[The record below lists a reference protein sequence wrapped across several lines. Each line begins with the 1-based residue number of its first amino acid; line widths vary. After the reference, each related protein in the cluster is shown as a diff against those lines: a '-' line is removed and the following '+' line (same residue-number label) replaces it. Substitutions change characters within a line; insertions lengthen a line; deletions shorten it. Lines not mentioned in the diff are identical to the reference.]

1 VSTLNVLYSL
11 IYKPMI
17 IAHVLFMREYYRS
30 WWDPHFQWH
39 KSTDKLTHTPGF
51 RAVEMAVHHYVQDRD
66 LRNLIG
72 NWKDNDHFT
81 ILHWQ
86 GTVSLPDD

>member
-1 VSTLNVLYSL
+1 
-11 IYKPMI
+11 MI
-17 IAHVLFMREYYRS
+17 IAHVLFMRGYYRS

-39 KSTDKLTHTPGF
+39 KSTDKLTQTPGF
-51 RAVEMAVHHYVQDRD
+51 RAVEMAVHYYVQDRD

-72 NWKDNDHFT
+72 NWKNNDHFAPFLKEY

-86 GTVSLPDD
+86 GTVSLSDA